1 MNLKLRHFIN
11 IVLVN
16 LLIFILGIVVLE
28 LVFGDWFGSPD
39 LNKLNIVRSTKLKYD
54 VRQLYDYPHSFI
66 TYTRDNNGLRG
77 SFKNP
82 EEIDILT
89 VGGSTTNLKYINDGE
104 TWQDIIQNKFKETGK
119 DVVLANA
126 GIEGASTISHIKSFD
141 WWFPAIPGLNPEY
154 IIFYVGIN
162 DIL

>member
-1 MNLKLRHFIN
+1 
-11 IVLVN
+11 
-16 LLIFILGIVVLE
+16 
-28 LVFGDWFGSPD
+28 
-39 LNKLNIVRSTKLKYD
+39 
-54 VRQLYDYPHSFI
+54 
-66 TYTRDNNGLRG
+66 
-77 SFKNP
+77 
-82 EEIDILT
+82 

-162 DIL
+162 DILLNSGNYVSDQYVNRDSNSLW